1 MTPKE
6 EIQAV
11 IIRIQRA
18 RRHVGPAR
26 LAHAH
31 FRKKCQDVETKFAD
45 SFQVPMLEKNLLM
58 HVRSRISF
66 NVKI

>member
-31 FRKKCQDVETKFAD
+31 FRKKCQDERAQAPNQSILVT
-45 SFQVPMLEKNLLM
+45 PMG
-58 HVRSRISF
+58 V
-66 NVKI
+66 